1 MGARGWRATTFQLA
15 GIDTPRASDRAL
27 SDFGPRK
34 RGPAGRAN
42 QVALGRF
49 VYRRSATAGFTRV
62 EGAPVLVWLELA
74 RFDVKTNQGD
84 VLKMLPV
91 LHIVAAFSPSWSWCQ
106 GETRL
111 SQRAPS
117 RCGSAHNTRRHPSAS
132 LRRTPERSASARK
145 RRCAQS
151 KGACAPFVSRSAL
164 RRRSGALLRLR
175 AAGTATAK
183 LFSAAALRAG
193 MVISPEVSR
202 TTSKQFRTA
211 YIRKG
216 GQTRL
221 GPGPCLRRFGIT
233 NRPLDGAGATR

>member
-34 RGPAGRAN
+34 CGPAGRAN

-49 VYRRSATAGFTRV
+49 VYWRRATAGFTRV

-84 VLKMLPV
+84 LLKMRPV
-91 LHIVAAFSPSWSWCQ
+91 LHSVAAFSPSWSWCQ

-111 SQRAPS
+111 SQRA
-117 RCGSAHNTRRHPSAS
+117 HKKRRHPSAS

-151 KGACAPFVSRSAL
+151 KGACAPFVSGSAL

-175 AAGTATAK
+175 AAGTAGAK
-183 LFSAAALRAG
+183 RFSAAALNSRCFRRLMKG
-193 MVISPEVSR
+193 LVS
-202 TTSKQFRTA
+202 
-211 YIRKG
+211 
-216 GQTRL
+216 
-221 GPGPCLRRFGIT
+221 
-233 NRPLDGAGATR
+233 